1 MVLIKVARIFFIFW
15 TTCLINRTLVKLM
28 LYLLNWKFFL
38 GLLLWKWAWSAN
50 NDWGGQL
57 VCDCDSICPWLIQKC
72 GDVGQYMQKITE
84 ILSMYQ
90 IVLDGSVCD
99 KYSYKYYF
107 VRPSLK
113 WWFLSMS
120 TTSEVRRSEW
130 INPMQPRPRCRPSL
144 T

>member
-1 MVLIKVARIFFIFW
+1 M
-15 TTCLINRTLVKLM
+15 
-28 LYLLNWKFFL
+28 
-38 GLLLWKWAWSAN
+38 
-50 NDWGGQL
+50 
-57 VCDCDSICPWLIQKC
+57 CDCDSICPRLIQKC
-72 GDVGQYMQKITE
+72 GDAGQYMQKITE

-120 TTSEVRRSEW
+120 TMLEVRRSEW
-130 INPMQPRPRCRPSL
+130 INPTQPRPRCRPLL

>member
-1 MVLIKVARIFFIFW
+1 MIDKHDFLFMYKKKGINLKGCEIF
-15 TTCLINRTLVKLM
+15 
-28 LYLLNWKFFL
+28 YLFNCNIFL
-38 GLLLWKWAWSAN
+38 GLLLREWAGSA
-50 NDWGGQL
+50 DDDRGGQL
-57 VCDCDSICPWLIQKC
+57 VCDCDSICPRLIQKC

-99 KYSYKYYF
+99 KYSYQYYF

-120 TTSEVRRSEW
+120 TMLEVRQSEW